1 MSIWKCFLLA
11 ILGAATYQA
20 LWGLCFS
27 YLFPVLELEASAYDS
42 LVLAKL
48 VSEVLLYGALVGFFS
63 VRFSHA
69 TIYAKVVCVGSFAL
83 AFSMTLWGLAARL
96 VA

>member
-11 ILGAATYQA
+11 ILGAAAYQA

-27 YLFPVLELEASAYDS
+27 YLFPVLQLDATAFDS

-48 VSEVLLYGALVGFFS
+48 VSEVLLYGALAAFFG

-69 TIYAKVVCVGSFAL
+69 TSYAKVVCGGSFAL
-83 AFSMTLWGLAARL
+83 VCSITLWALATRL